1 MKSEK
6 GIRSI
11 SIQQFFT
18 KEASPDG
25 NSKKSGTQKE
35 SGEESCKESSSQ
47 EKSSE
52 KSCKESSSQ
61 EKSSEEEVRDFS
73 VQFLSIDFNNG
84 GNRLAQRLPSL
95 FYTSLFYS

>member
-1 MKSEK
+1 MNSEK

-11 SIQQFFT
+11 LIQQFFT

-47 EKSSE
+47 EKSG
-52 KSCKESSSQ
+52 
-61 EKSSEEEVRDFS
+61 EEVRNFI

-84 GNRLAQRLPSL
+84 GNQ
-95 FYTSLFYS
+95 